1 MKDNT
6 NIMCDQCKKQVPMS
20 DAKYSPKGPDS
31 VMVVCS
37 DCRSRVGKNNK
48 PKTVLKEIKNV
59 EKEKPKTIQN
69 LNNKRAYNCA
79 RCNYKFKF
87 DLMSEGNLR
96 CPYCGKS
103 DYIVKAQNFFADKL
117 LKEVKD

>member
-48 PKTVLKEIKNV
+48 PKTILKEIKS

-69 LNNKRAYNCA
+69 SNNKRAYNCA